1 MTASIGLTLAPWLTW
16 TKFCSVID
24 MPMAL
29 ISGASRNEPRSG
41 RYATR
46 SIVQPYRAA
55 MPAANISVSAK
66 ASGTDVMPSAAM
78 PSSAIEITTM
88 ETPVVLVPSA

>member
-1 MTASIGLTLAPWLTW
+1 MARPSGVRVTSQVKIASTTSVVTTMAICIQDSCTAKPPRSMNWMPPGITGGIGLTRAPWLTW

-41 RYATR
+41 R
-46 SIVQPYRAA
+46 
-55 MPAANISVSAK
+55 
-66 ASGTDVMPSAAM
+66 
-78 PSSAIEITTM
+78 
-88 ETPVVLVPSA
+88 